1 MKFNEWSISRKLT
14 SSFCLIVATFII
26 AAVFVIFNFQNI
38 KQTSALRERSEAQ
51 VAKIDSISAS
61 ILDLAGQVRAYLL
74 TQDKFFLKGINENYE
89 RAKTGA
95 YELEAT
101 ADSPHQLQQFQ
112 AIARAIHGYKTDIV
126 DIQLTAKSPQEGAA
140 LMKAGAKTK
149 WMAAYRSAEKAFV
162 NEARAV
168 QAQRTEDRNKAVALG
183 QAAIFAGAAI
193 ATLVGA
199 IAAFLVYKTI
209 GVPIRAM
216 STAMRRLAE
225 GDHNVFIPQ
234 TARRDEVGEMA
245 TAVEYFKTAAKE
257 RLRLAEESAAARN
270 AVEVE
275 RQRNEAA
282 IVTASDQLRQ
292 VVQDLGAGLS
302 RLSRGDL
309 TCRIDST
316 FATNYRS
323 LQEDFN
329 AAILALQ
336 DAMTQISVDSQ
347 GICAGVAEISKAA
360 DDLSRRT
367 ESQAASLEETAATL
381 DHITTTV
388 SKTAQS
394 ASAARQIVS
403 TAKSDA
409 VASEKVASD
418 AMGAM
423 ENIETSSK
431 KIGAIIGVIDEIAF
445 QTNLLALNAGV
456 EAARAGDAGRG
467 FAVVASEVRGLAQRA
482 ADAAKE
488 IKQLISASSREVG
501 VGVAQV
507 GETGKALA
515 RIIAQ
520 VAQIDAVVQ
529 DIARSAV
536 EEANG
541 LQAVNDVVSQMDHVT
556 QQNAALVEQTTAA
569 SHLLTTQAEAL
580 IERVAVFNLGGA
592 GVASPAGR
600 STPRVLRRIA

>member
-1 MKFNEWSISRKLT
+1 MRFDEWPISRKLT
-14 SSFCLIVATFII
+14 SAFCLIILTFCMA
-26 AAVFVIFNFQNI
+26 AAVVVFNFQNI

-51 VAKIDSISAS
+51 VAKIDSISKS
-61 ILDLAGQVRAYLL
+61 MLDMAGQLRAYLL
-74 TQDKFFLKGINENYE
+74 TQDKFFLKGINGNYE
-89 RAKTGA
+89 SAQAGA
-95 YELEAT
+95 LDLEAT
-101 ADSPHQLQQFQ
+101 ADSPYQLEQFH
-112 AIARAIHGYKTDIV
+112 ALERAIRGYKTDIV
-126 DIQLTAKSPQEGAA
+126 DIQLTAKTPEEGAA

-149 WMAAYRSAEKAFV
+149 WMAAFRSAEKAFV
-162 NEARAV
+162 QDARAV
-168 QAQRTEDRNKAVALG
+168 QAKRTEDRNKAVALG
-183 QAAIFAGAAI
+183 QAFILAGAAV
-193 ATLVGA
+193 AMLVGA
-199 IAAFLVYKTI
+199 VAAILVNRMI
-209 GVPIRAM
+209 GAPIRAM
-216 STAMRRLAE
+216 STAMHRLAE
-225 GDHNVFIPQ
+225 GDHDVLVPQ
-234 TARRDEVGEMA
+234 TQRRDEVGQMA
-245 TAVEYFKTAAKE
+245 KAVEYFKTAAKE
-257 RLRLAEESAAARN
+257 RLRLASESAAARN

-275 RQRNEAA
+275 RQLNEAA

-302 RLSRGDL
+302 RLSQGDL

-316 FATNYRS
+316 FAANYRS

-329 AAILALQ
+329 AAIQALQ
-336 DAMTQISVDSQ
+336 DAMSQISVDSQ

-388 SKTAQS
+388 RKTAQS

-403 TAKSDA
+403 TAKDDA
-409 VASEKVASD
+409 LASEKVASD
-418 AMGAM
+418 AVGAM
-423 ENIETSSK
+423 QNIESSSK

-520 VAQIDAVVQ
+520 VAQIDEVVQ
-529 DIARSAV
+529 DIASSAV

-556 QQNAALVEQTTAA
+556 QQNAALVEETTAA

-592 GVASPAGR
+592 GVASPTRLSA
-600 STPRVLRRIA
+600 PRVLRRSA

>member
-1 MKFNEWSISRKLT
+1 
-14 SSFCLIVATFII
+14 V
-26 AAVFVIFNFQNI
+26 VFNFQNI

-51 VAKIDSISAS
+51 VAKIDSISKS
-61 ILDLAGQVRAYLL
+61 MLDMAGQLRAYLL
-74 TQDKFFLKGINENYE
+74 TQDKFFLKGINGNYE
-89 RAKTGA
+89 SAQAGA
-95 YELEAT
+95 LDLEAT
-101 ADSPHQLQQFQ
+101 ADSPYQLEQFH
-112 AIARAIHGYKTDIV
+112 ALERAIRGYKTDIV
-126 DIQLTAKSPQEGAA
+126 DIQLTAKTPEEGAA

-149 WMAAYRSAEKAFV
+149 WMAAFRSAEKAFV
-162 NEARAV
+162 QDARAV
-168 QAQRTEDRNKAVALG
+168 QAKRTEDRNKAVALG
-183 QAAIFAGAAI
+183 QAFILAGAAV
-193 ATLVGA
+193 AMLVGA
-199 IAAFLVYKTI
+199 VAAILVNRMI
-209 GVPIRAM
+209 GAPIRAM
-216 STAMRRLAE
+216 STAMHRLAE
-225 GDHNVFIPQ
+225 GDHDVLVPQ
-234 TARRDEVGEMA
+234 TQRRDEVGQMA
-245 TAVEYFKTAAKE
+245 KAVEYFKTAAKE
-257 RLRLAEESAAARN
+257 RLRLAAESAAARN

-275 RQRNEAA
+275 RQLNEAA

-302 RLSRGDL
+302 RLSQGDL

-316 FATNYRS
+316 FAANYRS

-329 AAILALQ
+329 AAIQALQ
-336 DAMTQISVDSQ
+336 DAMSQISVDSQ

-388 SKTAQS
+388 RKTAQS

-403 TAKSDA
+403 TAKDDA
-409 VASEKVASD
+409 LASEKVASD
-418 AMGAM
+418 AVGAM
-423 ENIETSSK
+423 QNIESSSK

-520 VAQIDAVVQ
+520 VAQIDEVVQ
-529 DIARSAV
+529 DIASSAV

-556 QQNAALVEQTTAA
+556 QQNAALVEETTAA

-592 GVASPAGR
+592 GVASPTRLSA
-600 STPRVLRRIA
+600 PRVLRRSA

>member
-1 MKFNEWSISRKLT
+1 MRFDEWPISRKLT
-14 SSFCLIVATFII
+14 SAFCLIILTFCI
-26 AAVFVIFNFQNI
+26 AAAVVVFNFQNI

-51 VAKIDSISAS
+51 VAKIDSISKS
-61 ILDLAGQVRAYLL
+61 MLDMAGQLRAYLL
-74 TQDKFFLKGINENYE
+74 TQDKFFLKGINGNYE
-89 RAKTGA
+89 SAQAGA
-95 YELEAT
+95 LDLEAT
-101 ADSPHQLQQFQ
+101 ADSPYQLEQFH
-112 AIARAIHGYKTDIV
+112 ALERAIRGYKTDIV
-126 DIQLTAKSPQEGAA
+126 DIQLTAKTPEEGAA

-149 WMAAYRSAEKAFV
+149 WMAAFRSAEKAFV
-162 NEARAV
+162 QDARAV
-168 QAQRTEDRNKAVALG
+168 QAKRTEDRNKAVALG
-183 QAAIFAGAAI
+183 QAFILAGAAV
-193 ATLVGA
+193 AMLVGA
-199 IAAFLVYKTI
+199 VAAILVNRMI
-209 GVPIRAM
+209 GAPIRAM
-216 STAMRRLAE
+216 STAMHRLAE
-225 GDHNVFIPQ
+225 GDHDVLVPQ
-234 TARRDEVGEMA
+234 TQRRDEVGQMA
-245 TAVEYFKTAAKE
+245 KAVEYFKTAAKE
-257 RLRLAEESAAARN
+257 RLRLAAESAAARN

-275 RQRNEAA
+275 RQLNEAA

-302 RLSRGDL
+302 RLSQGDL

-316 FATNYRS
+316 FAANYRS

-329 AAILALQ
+329 AAIQALQ
-336 DAMTQISVDSQ
+336 DAMSQISVDSQ

-388 SKTAQS
+388 RKTAQS

-403 TAKSDA
+403 TAKDDA
-409 VASEKVASD
+409 LASEKVASD
-418 AMGAM
+418 AVGAM
-423 ENIETSSK
+423 QNIESSSK

-520 VAQIDAVVQ
+520 VAQIDEVVQ
-529 DIARSAV
+529 DIASSAV

-556 QQNAALVEQTTAA
+556 QQNAALVEETTAA

-592 GVASPAGR
+592 GVASPTRLSA
-600 STPRVLRRIA
+600 PRVLRRSA

>member
-1 MKFNEWSISRKLT
+1 M
-14 SSFCLIVATFII
+14 A
-26 AAVFVIFNFQNI
+26 AAVVVFNFQNI

-51 VAKIDSISAS
+51 VAKIDSISKS
-61 ILDLAGQVRAYLL
+61 MLDMAGQLRAYLL
-74 TQDKFFLKGINENYE
+74 TQDKFFLKGINGNYE
-89 RAKTGA
+89 SAQAGA
-95 YELEAT
+95 LDLEAT
-101 ADSPHQLQQFQ
+101 ADSPYQLEQFH
-112 AIARAIHGYKTDIV
+112 ALERAIRGYKTDIV
-126 DIQLTAKSPQEGAA
+126 DIQLTAKTPEEGAA

-149 WMAAYRSAEKAFV
+149 WMAAFRSAEKAFV
-162 NEARAV
+162 QDARAV
-168 QAQRTEDRNKAVALG
+168 QAKRTEDRNKAVALG
-183 QAAIFAGAAI
+183 QAFILAGAAV
-193 ATLVGA
+193 AMLVGA
-199 IAAFLVYKTI
+199 VAAILVNRMI
-209 GVPIRAM
+209 GAPIRAM
-216 STAMRRLAE
+216 STAMHRLAE
-225 GDHNVFIPQ
+225 GDHDVLVPQ
-234 TARRDEVGEMA
+234 TQRRDEVGQMA
-245 TAVEYFKTAAKE
+245 KAVEYFKTAAKE
-257 RLRLAEESAAARN
+257 RLRLASESAAARN

-275 RQRNEAA
+275 RQLNEAA

-302 RLSRGDL
+302 RLSQGDL

-316 FATNYRS
+316 FAANYRS

-329 AAILALQ
+329 AAIQALQ
-336 DAMTQISVDSQ
+336 DAMSQISVDSQ

-388 SKTAQS
+388 RKTAQS

-403 TAKSDA
+403 TAKDDA
-409 VASEKVASD
+409 LASEKVASD
-418 AMGAM
+418 AVGAM
-423 ENIETSSK
+423 QNIESSSK

-520 VAQIDAVVQ
+520 VAQIDEVVQ
-529 DIARSAV
+529 DIASSAV

-556 QQNAALVEQTTAA
+556 QQNAALVEETTAA

-592 GVASPAGR
+592 GVASPTRLSA
-600 STPRVLRRIA
+600 PRVLRRSA